1 MQANALHYK
10 MQHRHIRIYLAIVL
24 QEGPFC

>member
-1 MQANALHYK
+1 MQANALHYS
-10 MQHRHIRIYLAIVL
+10 MQHHHIRICLAIVL